1 MTVIDDALNRLDAK
15 REVKLIVLEAL
26 AEVDLPT
33 DARQRL
39 LEALRKRGVLR

>member
-1 MTVIDDALNRLDAK
+1 MTVIGDALSQQDAK

-39 LEALRKRGVLR
+39 LEALRKRGVL